1 MECPEAALAQV
12 PTSAEGPQEDLQVI
26 CRGSQNRQ
34 VERLGRRGLQVRSPE
49 PGVQGDGDKGSR
61 RGTSDS
67 SQSSASCSPALP
79 DSQKESQL
87 KKGLSS
93 ADRRLSLELSTALL
107 PPLGDHLP
115 ENNANAEKG
124 RDKEESPVSRIQA
137 PGASHT
143 PEVCRR
149 SHSKS
154 Q

>member
-1 MECPEAALAQV
+1 MPGEAWTAGVVSGAWSPRRRGQG
-12 PTSAEGPQEDLQVI
+12 AEGAP
-26 CRGSQNRQ
+26 
-34 VERLGRRGLQVRSPE
+34 P
-49 PGVQGDGDKGSR
+49 
-61 RGTSDS
+61 T
-67 SQSSASCSPALP
+67 PAKAVLLVLLHFP
-79 DSQKESQL
+79 DSRKESQL

-143 PEVCRR
+143 
-149 SHSKS
+149 
-154 Q
+154 